1 MTDIDYLIREFDA
14 QIELDL
20 RQLENKVE
28 NIIQE
33 YTSANNKHK
42 GIVKKSVE
50 LIIDKIL
57 KEDWNEQQKERVL
70 LLKSKINNL

>member
-1 MTDIDYLIREFDA
+1 LTDIDYLIREFDA